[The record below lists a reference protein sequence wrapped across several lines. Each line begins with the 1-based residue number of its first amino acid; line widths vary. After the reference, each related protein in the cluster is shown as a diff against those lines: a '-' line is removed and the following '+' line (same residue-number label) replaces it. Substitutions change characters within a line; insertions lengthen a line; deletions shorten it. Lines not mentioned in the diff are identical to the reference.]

1 MLHIDTI
8 NSICLHLATLE
19 DIKDLS
25 VSQLLQLADDIS
37 HTTKTDD
44 VKGSDI
50 TYFLFTSND
59 VAPIIIDEKTKGTID
74 FNKPTKLIIH
84 GWIATN
90 RRSWNKRMAVAL
102 LKRRDVN
109 VIQVNWERPARKPY
123 VSSAVDTKI
132 IGYNIAQFIIDSNVP
147 LENIHLIG
155 HSLGAHVAGF
165 AAKKIKELTGEKI
178 GRISGLEPA
187 GPYFREYI
195 LVKQER
201 LDQEDANV
209 VDVIHTDAGVYGIE
223 FPVGTLDIYVN
234 GGKAP
239 QPGCLHNV
247 DSFQLGYLIEHSY
260 CSHEIKWIN
269 GGKFHCRLCKIQ
281 KDLLVQGCN
290 KTVVFGEE
298 DVDEELTGVCFAKSR
313 SSKPFLWN

>member
-1 MLHIDTI
+1 MLDT
-8 NSICLHLATLE
+8 NCSHLRATVYFAESLWKKSKAQESEFTELEYGTTLE
-19 DIKDLS
+19 DIKDLG

-50 TYFLFTSND
+50 TYFLFTSKD

-74 FNKPTKLIIH
+74 SNKPTKLIIH

-102 LKRRDVN
+102 LKRRD
-109 VIQVNWERPARKPY
+109 
-123 VSSAVDTKI
+123 
-132 IGYNIAQFIIDSNVP
+132 FIIDSNVP

-187 GPYFREYI
+187 GPIFRENI

-209 VDVIHTDAGVYGIE
+209 VDVIHTDA
-223 FPVGTLDIYVN
+223 
-234 GGKAP
+234 A
-239 QPGCLHNV
+239 
-247 DSFQLGYLIEHSY
+247 Y
-260 CSHEIKWIN
+260 CSNGISIAYFIEWIN

-298 DVDEELTGVCFAKSR
+298 DVDEELTGSQHSGLKIGPPYIGFY
-313 SSKPFLWN
+313 